1 MLIDN
6 WPRPG
11 VHTVPHPTGSNI
23 IPLSAT
29 PFKIDGVTVPTPT
42 EYDFGIEDLSSEET
56 GRTLDGIMHKD
67 VVATKDYYTCVWNK
81 LSWEDAASLLQ
92 LVEGKTQVEVTY
104 ANPLYPNQMKTDIF
118 YVGKRT
124 GKANNLKDKKNTWKK
139 ITFQF
144 IRI

>member
-1 MLIDN
+1 MLVNN
-6 WPRPG
+6 WRTTHSSTPSSQS
-11 VHTVPHPTGSNI
+11 GSSNV
-23 IPLSAT
+23 PLSST
-29 PFKIDGVTVPTPT
+29 PFKIDGVTIPTPT

-56 GRTLDGIMHKD
+56 GRTLDGVMHKD
-67 VVATKDYYTCVWNK
+67 VVASKDYYTCVWSK
-81 LSWEDAASLLQ
+81 LSWDDAAYLLQ

-124 GKANNLKDKKNTWKK
+124 GKANNLRDQKNTWKK